1 MGSDDRSDTKTAVI
15 NNDITQINEQQYIFL
30 CHNSNIDGPNNLY
43 KTYKVDSKSLR
54 ISGKLL
60 YIYNNNSSNVPLK
73 VIVETG
79 DDEALIF
86 VVKYLN
92 KYKDKDE
99 IAAPEHPLLENVNL
113 DELFEYENDT
123 FGQFLQLDNIEKNII
138 PIKNV
143 IRIAEELQIK
153 TLVDKLSAILC
164 YYLQS
169 L

>member
-1 MGSDDRSDTKTAVI
+1 MGANDSSNIKNTAI
-15 NNDITQINEQQYIFL
+15 GSNDVQTNEQQYIFL

-60 YIYNNNSSNVPLK
+60 YIYNNNSSNIPLK
-73 VIVETG
+73 VVVETG

-123 FGQFLQLDNIEKNII
+123 FGQFLQLDNIEKNIT